1 MSSALRFNRVPHMNA
16 NNNTISKYKMVEMLG
31 KGCFGK
37 VAKCRNQATGE
48 IVALKMIDRNWE
60 IFQQELDMLEYLKEL
75 DPERYNLVKVLDVD
89 LDFLGHQCLA
99 FEMLDI
105 SVHDLQ
111 KKSSF
116 SLSQIRPMAKQ
127 LLTALHGLKSVGVMH
142 TDIKPDN
149 IMLVNHLEQP
159 FKVKLIDFG
168 LAKLSSQVETGQDMQ
183 PICFCSPEVMLG
195 LPLWEAVD
203 MWSLAC
209 CFLIFYSGNLEF
221 RAVSEFEY
229 LRNVVRFFGKPADE
243 LLNTGI
249 KTRKYFVSEN
259 SQWRLKSL
267 QELIACS
274 SEPIAMSGHKPSS
287 ANLKQHIR
295 DCKILESDLER
306 SDREA
311 FLDLLEKM
319 FEMDARKR
327 ITPSNALLHP
337 FITMKHLP
345 EGDEYTNQ
353 AHKLMQVVGKEGRPL
368 PQQNEAVIDR
378 ALNKPAV
385 YQSAHDNT
393 YQLRLESKFTAG
405 WNESDCWGNISQTK
419 FEHKRPAGMFEIPC
433 PPPVFEFAQENET
446 FQPTGKP
453 KLPPGLNESD
463 CWGYICQTKFEQK
476 LPADLFEV
484 TCPPPVLEST
494 NCSDTYKPKEP
505 KLPPGLNESDR
516 WGNICQTKFEQKR
529 PAGMFEIP
537 CPPPVFEFAQ
547 ENETFQP
554 TGKPKLPPGLNK
566 SDCWGYIC
574 QTKFEQKLPADL
586 FEVTCPPPVLE
597 STNCSDTYKPN
608 EPKLPPGLNES
619 DRWGNICQ
627 TKFEQK
633 RPAGLSEIPCPPPVF
648 DFAHENAT
656 SQPTGKPKLH
666 QALMSQTVGVTSAK
680 RNLKPNTLEH
690 GLK

>member
-75 DPERYNLVKVLDVD
+75 DPERYNLVKLLDVD

-249 KTRKYFVSEN
+249 KTGKYFVSEN

-385 YQSAHDNT
+385 YQSAHDNNT

-433 PPPVFEFAQENET
+433 PPPVFECAQENETYQPTGKPKLPPGLNESDCWGFICQTKYEQKLPADLFKIPCPPPVFEFAQENEKY
-446 FQPTGKP
+446 QPTGKP

-476 LPADLFEV
+476 LPADLFQV
-484 TCPPPVLEST
+484 MCPPPILEST
-494 NCSDTYKPKEP
+494 NWSGTYKPKEP
-505 KLPPGLNESDR
+505 KLPLGLNESDC

-529 PAGMFEIP
+529 PVGLFEIP
-537 CPPPVFEFAQ
+537 CPPPVFQFAH
-547 ENETFQP
+547 ENETYQP
-554 TGKPKLPPGLNK
+554 TEKL
-566 SDCWGYIC
+566 
-574 QTKFEQKLPADL
+574 
-586 FEVTCPPPVLE
+586 
-597 STNCSDTYKPN
+597 
-608 EPKLPPGLNES
+608 KLPPGLNES
-619 DRWGNICQ
+619 DCW
-627 TKFEQK
+627 
-633 RPAGLSEIPCPPPVF
+633 
-648 DFAHENAT
+648 
-656 SQPTGKPKLH
+656 
-666 QALMSQTVGVTSAK
+666 VTSAK
-680 RNLKPNTLEH
+680 QNLNKNSQQACLKCVRLFVPLLMGVTITNRDKNPNSQQTS
-690 GLK
+690 LKCLFHHSSLNLLK